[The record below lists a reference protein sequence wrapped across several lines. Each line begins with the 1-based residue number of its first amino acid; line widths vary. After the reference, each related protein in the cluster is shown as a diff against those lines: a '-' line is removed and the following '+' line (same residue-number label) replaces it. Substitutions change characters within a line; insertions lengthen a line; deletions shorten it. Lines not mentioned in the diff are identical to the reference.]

1 MPHDEFATTGP
12 LARQAAWLLDYR
24 PRLRISERGSVVS
37 VGDGITWIAGLPSA
51 AMDDILEFED
61 GSRGMVFDLTGERV
75 GAVLLH
81 ETDALRSGTPV
92 HLTGRRLSLPVG
104 DALLGRVI
112 DPLGTPLDDRPAPRP
127 TAWQYL
133 EAPSP
138 PIVAR
143 DFVHSPLYTGIKIID
158 LVTPIAQGGKAA
170 MFGGAG
176 VGKTVLVMELI
187 QAMAA
192 GYEGISVFAG
202 VGDPIGLGLIR
213 SFARPGGNI
222 TGVTDLNLTLS
233 PKHMQVFHADRL
245 IR

>member
-1 MPHDEFATTGP
+1 VPPDELAITGP
-12 LARQAAWLLDYR
+12 LAKQASWLRDYR
-24 PRLRISERGSVVS
+24 PRLQISERGSVVS

-75 GAVLLH
+75 GAVLLR

-112 DPLGTPLDDRPAPRP
+112 DPLGTPLDDRPAPHP

-158 LVTPIAQGGKAA
+158 TLAREAGIETPVIRALV
-170 MFGGAG
+170 
-176 VGKTVLVMELI
+176 ELI
-187 QAMAA
+187 HDVEARRRGQSMDTFEVLLAA
-192 GYEGISVFAG
+192 CC
-202 VGDPIGLGLIR
+202 
-213 SFARPGGNI
+213 
-222 TGVTDLNLTLS
+222 
-233 PKHMQVFHADRL
+233 
-245 IR
+245 